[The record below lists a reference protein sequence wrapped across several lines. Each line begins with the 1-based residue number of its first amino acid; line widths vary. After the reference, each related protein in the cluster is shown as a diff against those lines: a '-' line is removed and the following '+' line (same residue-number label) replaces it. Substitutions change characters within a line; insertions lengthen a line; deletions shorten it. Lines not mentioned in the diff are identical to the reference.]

1 MAINLQ
7 VPPANAA
14 VMESPTETETATPT
28 PEATETPP
36 PLPSPSETPAIE
48 PASTE
53 TSTAAPIPTDTPTA
67 TFTPGETP
75 TTTATFTAEITSTL
89 TPTATDTPL
98 MGPLFAAS
106 TSTELFFSEY
116 VEGSSSKA
124 LEIYNGTGAPID
136 LSAYQVELYSNGS
149 TTASQSVTLSGILN
163 DSNVFVLAHGDANVD
178 ILAAADLTNN
188 SVVNFNGDDTIV
200 LKHNGL
206 TVDVIGQIGFDPG
219 TEWGSGLTSTANN
232 TLRRKS
238 SVQVGDING
247 GDGFDPAIEWDG
259 FAIDTFTGLGTH
271 FISTSTPTPTPPPIP
286 GSIIINEVAWGG
298 TTASSSHEWIELYN
312 TTSLTFTLTGWVIT
326 NTGSINIPLSGSIG
340 PNDYYLIERGSDTIT
355 DVIVDIT
362 AELTANF
369 VLPNTGSNSNLFLS
383 VGGVVIDTANA
394 DDGPWPAGV
403 SSSSAGRY
411 SMERINASFPESDT
425 GWSTHKGCSIS
436 YFHDVQNNPI
446 FGTPGQANSG
456 TQPPLPASPLL
467 ISEFVY
473 DGVEF
478 VEICNPEPT
487 AITNLSCYKIG
498 DEETSGGSESMYR
511 WPITATMAANSC
523 QTIAKDASAF
533 TLHFGYPPS
542 YTLTVGS
549 YATSLIKYPVWANG
563 SLTLAN
569 DGDELLLLGPNNEIL
584 DSVAYRN
591 GNYAALGLEADAS
604 APEPLSLQ
612 RVWPTDTN
620 SMPHDFVRTNPNPG
634 ERTIPPPPPATI
646 MPPAALPDGMYAYW
660 GDLHAHTTYSD
671 GSGPPHYALAMAR
684 AAGLHFQAITDHDW
698 WLNSL
703 EWAKIF
709 TQTTSATIPGQFV
722 ALRGVEWTHDAAGHI
737 NVFNTGALLNSRTN
751 PMFSTLPD
759 FYSWLAAQPDVI
771 AQFNHPDPSYG
782 GTFFNFA
789 YHPAAA
795 QVMFMQEIGNNAQ
808 KYTTYEPSF
817 VQSNMAGWRVGP
829 TNNSDHHQAR
839 WGSQS
844 TARTGLVAP
853 ALTESDLLAA
863 MRARRI
869 FATEDSNL
877 AVALRL
883 NGVWMGS
890 SLTATGPLSLTVDLV
905 DPDPEPLTLYL
916 YDGNLP
922 LVAVPLESSTGQWT
936 TTVKARPGHFFWVKV
951 VQADG
956 QTAYTAP
963 VWVEGQA
970 APEKLVINEI
980 LPAPYDH
987 DWDKDGTADYR
998 DEWIELYNPT
1008 NHPIGLGG
1016 WQLADSSGA
1025 AYNIPLDKVIP
1036 AHGFAVFYHAR
1047 TQFSLNNDTETVSLT
1062 HPNGAIV
1069 DTFTYHHS
1077 PGYDESYCRL
1087 PDAGTDWSDNCGPSP
1102 QTANWE
1108 KVPAGPLTVKI
1119 YDAKRLTY
1127 NAWVRVKGH
1136 VTAPPGVLGAR
1147 TMYIQD
1153 NTSGI
1158 MIYLPKD
1165 HRLSFNLGDRLEVV
1179 GHLRTFHEEFEI
1191 VVSKRGDIGFLEP
1204 GAPLPPLPIA
1214 TTSLLEP
1221 YEGMLVMLQGQ
1232 AVDFK
1237 GRTTLWI
1244 DDGSGWAKTT
1254 IRKTTGIKK
1263 PFIKRGDPL
1272 TMVGIVSQYS
1282 DKDDPSRNDY
1292 RLLPRYQT
1300 DLFVAAT
1307 VTPAPT
1313 RWPALLPETGY

>member
-1 MAINLQ
+1 MLYLDHPPSIKTAGVLLLFLLGSSFLAAINLW
-7 VPPANAA
+7 VSPANAA
-14 VMESPTETETATPT
+14 AVMDTPLATLPETETATST
-28 PEATETPP
+28 PEPTETPS
-36 PLPSPSETPAIE
+36 PLPPPTETPTVE
-48 PASTE
+48 PTSTE
-53 TSTAAPIPTDTPTA
+53 TSTATLIPTDTPTA
-67 TFTPGETP
+67 TPTPGETP
-75 TTTATFTAEITSTL
+75 TPTATLTIEATLTL
-89 TPTATDTPL
+89 TPTATDTPVI
-98 MGPLFAAS
+98 
-106 TSTELFFSEY
+106 ELLSAE
-116 VEGSSSKA
+116 
-124 LEIYNGTGAPID
+124 API
-136 LSAYQVELYSNGS
+136 SA
-149 TTASQSVTLSGILN
+149 
-163 DSNVFVLAHGDANVD
+163 LAVPGD
-178 ILAAADLTNN
+178 
-188 SVVNFNGDDTIV
+188 VV
-200 LKHNGL
+200 
-206 TVDVIGQIGFDPG
+206 
-219 TEWGSGLTSTANN
+219 
-232 TLRRKS
+232 
-238 SVQVGDING
+238 
-247 GDGFDPAIEWDG
+247 
-259 FAIDTFTGLGTH
+259 
-271 FISTSTPTPTPPPIP
+271 
-286 GSIIINEVAWGG
+286 INEVAWSG
-298 TTASSSHEWIELYN
+298 TSANTAHEWIELLN
-312 TTSLTFTLTGWVIT
+312 TTSLTITLSGWVIT
-326 NTGSINIPLSGSIG
+326 NTGSINIPLNGAIA
-340 PNDYYLIERGSDTIT
+340 PNSYYLIERSSGTIT
-355 DVIVDIT
+355 DVVADIP
-362 AELTANF
+362 ADLTANF
-369 VLPNTGSNSNLFLS
+369 ILPNTGSNSNLFLS

-394 DDGPWPAGV
+394 DGGPWPAGI
-403 SSSSAGRY
+403 SSSVGRY
-411 SMERINASFPESDT
+411 SMERINPSFPETDAAWAT
-425 GWSTHKGCSIS
+425 NKGCRINGV
-436 YFHDVQNNPI
+436 DTAGNPI
-446 FGTPGQANSG
+446 FGTPGQANDG
-456 TQPPLPASPLL
+456 AQPPLPASPLL

-511 WPITATMAANSC
+511 WPITATIAGNSC
-523 QTIAKDASAF
+523 QTIAENADAF
-533 TLHFGYPPS
+533 TLRFSYPPS
-542 YTLTVGS
+542 YTLS
-549 YATSLIKYPVWANG
+549 SSLNVASLMKYPVWANG
-563 SLTLAN
+563 SLALAN

-620 SMPHDFVRTNPNPG
+620 SMPHDFVRTDPNPG

-646 MPPAALPDGMYAYW
+646 MPPAVLPDGMYAYW

-671 GSGPPHYALAMAR
+671 GSGPPHYALAVAR

-698 WLNSL
+698 WLNL
-703 EWAKIF
+703 VEWNKIL
-709 TQTTSATIPGQFV
+709 TQTTNATVPGQFV

-737 NVFNTGALLNSRTN
+737 NVFNTDTLLNSRTD

-759 FYSWLAAQPDVI
+759 FYSWLAAQPDAI

-808 KYTTYEPSF
+808 RYTTYEPSF
-817 VQSNMAGWRVGP
+817 AQSNMAGWRVAP

-853 ALTESDLLAA
+853 ALTENDLLAA
-863 MRARRI
+863 MRARRV

-877 AVALRL
+877 AVALRV
-883 NGVWMGS
+883 NGAWMGS
-890 SLTATGPLSLTVDLV
+890 SLTATGPLSLTVDMV
-905 DPDPEPLTLYL
+905 DPDPEPLTLFL
-916 YDGNLP
+916 YDSNLP
-922 LVAVPLESSTGQWT
+922 LATIPMASSTGQWT

-963 VWVEGQA
+963 VWIEGQA
-970 APEKLVINEI
+970 ALEKLVINEI

-987 DWDKDGTADYR
+987 DWDNDGTADYR

-1008 NHPIGLGG
+1008 NYPVGLGG
-1016 WQLADSSGA
+1016 WQLADSSGT
-1025 AYNIPLDKVIP
+1025 AYNIPLDEVIP
-1036 AHGFAVFYHAR
+1036 AHGFAVFYRAR
-1047 TQFSLNNDTETVSLT
+1047 TQFSLNNDSETVSLT
-1062 HPNGAIV
+1062 HPNGAVV

-1087 PDAGTDWSDNCGPSP
+1087 PDGGTAWSDDCGPSP

-1108 KVPAGPLTVKI
+1108 KAPAGPLTVKI

-1136 VTAPPGVLGAR
+1136 VTAPPGLLGAR
-1147 TMYIQD
+1147 NMYIQD

-1191 VVSKRGDIGFLEP
+1191 AVSKRGDIGFLEP

-1221 YEGMLVMLQGQ
+1221 YEGMLVMLRGQ

-1237 GRTTLWI
+1237 GRTTLWV

-1254 IRKTTGIKK
+1254 IRKSTGIKK
-1263 PFIKRGDPL
+1263 PFINRGDPL
-1272 TMVGIVSQYS
+1272 AVVGIVSQYS
-1282 DKDDPSRNDY
+1282 DKDNPSRNDY

-1300 DLFVAAT
+1300 DLIVAAT
-1307 VTPAPT
+1307 ATPAPT